1 MAAIDPVEEN
11 SEEQAAMFGA
21 LADPTRLKLVK
32 LLCYQHGSHALCV
45 NALAKSLGVT
55 QSAVSQHLRLL
66 RAIGMVKGKRNGYHI
81 HYSINPEAVKHC
93 HELLSAVLSIEEP
106 VQIKSCHKEGGNQNV
121 SSTRD

>member
-66 RAIGMVKGKRNGYHI
+66 RSDRKVVKGKRMVI
-81 HYSINPEAVKHC
+81 IFTTRLIQK
-93 HELLSAVLSIEEP
+93 LSNIVMSFYR
-106 VQIKSCHKEGGNQNV
+106 QF
-121 SSTRD
+121 